1 MQTIN
6 IQPPASL
13 TPDQRRLEVAT
24 LVARGLARLHLPT
37 LESPSAESGLLL
49 AISPGGSVHD
59 RITNSRQ
66 VST

>member
-6 IQPPASL
+6 IQPPLSM

-24 LVARGLARLHLPT
+24 LLARGLARLHLPT
-37 LESPSAESGLLL
+37 TNTLGEESGLPL

-59 RITNSRQ
+59 GITHSRQ
-66 VST
+66 VSQ